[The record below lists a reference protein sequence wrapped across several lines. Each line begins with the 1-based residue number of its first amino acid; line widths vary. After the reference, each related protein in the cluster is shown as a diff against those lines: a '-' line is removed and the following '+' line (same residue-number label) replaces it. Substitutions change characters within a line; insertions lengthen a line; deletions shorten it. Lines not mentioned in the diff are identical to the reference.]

1 MQDSV
6 FLHKEWAESNKQ
18 LIQSYNLIPK
28 NKGYVRLGIS
38 WNKIQEKKKKG
49 KEMEGTG
56 QNTVARGFWAYAHWD
71 AEQKSQY
78 TYGQPYTWMN
88 CGSQTLPIPSLL
100 LGIDIPGQIQYAQLF
115 SMRTK

>member
-6 FLHKEWAESNKQ
+6 FLHEEWAESNKQ

-49 KEMEGTG
+49 KEM
-56 QNTVARGFWAYAHWD
+56 
-71 AEQKSQY
+71 
-78 TYGQPYTWMN
+78 
-88 CGSQTLPIPSLL
+88 
-100 LGIDIPGQIQYAQLF
+100 
-115 SMRTK
+115 

>member
-1 MQDSV
+1 MHDSV

-49 KEMEGTG
+49 REM
-56 QNTVARGFWAYAHWD
+56 
-71 AEQKSQY
+71 
-78 TYGQPYTWMN
+78 
-88 CGSQTLPIPSLL
+88 
-100 LGIDIPGQIQYAQLF
+100 
-115 SMRTK
+115 